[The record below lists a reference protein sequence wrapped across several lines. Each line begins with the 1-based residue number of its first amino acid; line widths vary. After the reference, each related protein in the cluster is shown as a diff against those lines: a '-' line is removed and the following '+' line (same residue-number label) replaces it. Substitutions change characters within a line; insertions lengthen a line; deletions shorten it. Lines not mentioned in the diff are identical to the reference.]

1 MYLVAGRTV
10 RTATERSGARLQK
23 ISGVEPLEVADREA
37 LAKAGITKII
47 WYDTHDRIQEWMG
60 RLSPD
65 AFESINYCTSNPAF
79 LEFFNGKVSKR
90 VAIQKLGELLG
101 ISAAET
107 VAIGDGLND
116 IPMLEYAGLS
126 VAMGNASEKVKAIAH
141 QVVADNDA
149 DGVAQAIEAFILP
162 NC

>member
-1 MYLVAGRTV
+1 
-10 RTATERSGARLQK
+10 
-23 ISGVEPLEVADREA
+23 
-37 LAKAGITKII
+37 
-47 WYDTHDRIQEWMG
+47 MG